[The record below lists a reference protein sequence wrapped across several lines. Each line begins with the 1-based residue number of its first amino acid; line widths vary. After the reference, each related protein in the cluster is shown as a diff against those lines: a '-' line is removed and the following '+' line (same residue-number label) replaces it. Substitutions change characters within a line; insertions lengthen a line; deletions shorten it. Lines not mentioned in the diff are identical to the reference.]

1 LQAYLGEA
9 SEILAV
15 GWAARGRRRQVLAA
29 ALRHAVD
36 FLTWRSL
43 AANDRIARA
52 DAVELVSA
60 LVEAAAAPRS
70 RAAA

>member
-1 LQAYLGEA
+1 
-9 SEILAV
+9 
-15 GWAARGRRRQVLAA
+15 VLVA